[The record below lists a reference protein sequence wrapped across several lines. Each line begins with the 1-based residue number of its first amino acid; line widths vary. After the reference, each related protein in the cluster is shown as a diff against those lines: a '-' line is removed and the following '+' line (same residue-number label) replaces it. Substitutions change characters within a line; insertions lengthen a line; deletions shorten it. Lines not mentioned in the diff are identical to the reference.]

1 MISGI
6 IDTPREAEAKAEVG
20 VTAISRR
27 AAGCFI
33 AIFLGT
39 IIAVPVIDQV
49 AGGYKAW
56 RNLAGGGDMRRSLRN
71 VESALEEQGVVAK
84 AVRPVAQRVLT
95 KGLGVGNEHVYC
107 ARGGWLFYEPDVR
120 HVTMRGF
127 LEAATDDS
135 ERLRRRQ
142 IQTPRN
148 RDPVRAILDFQGQL
162 EKRGVKLV
170 IVPTPVKPMVHP
182 EMLWPRAA
190 GPMVNASFESFKGEL
205 EAHGVVVLDAT
216 GDLAAA
222 ARAGSR
228 QFLATDTHWRP
239 EAMEAAAAR
248 VAELITERVELPQSL
263 GVEYSLRG
271 QIVRGRGDLAAML
284 QILRPPTSEEVIV
297 QQVLEPDGQPWG
309 PRADAEILWLGD
321 SFSNIYSSEAMGWGS
336 AGGFAE
342 HVSRR
347 LGRPLDAMRRNDDG
361 AFATRQMLAD
371 ELAVGNDRLAGKKL
385 VIWQF
390 AARELSF
397 GDWKPIE
404 LRLATR
410 PVRRFIVPPPGQ
422 VWTISATVASKG
434 ISPRPANVAYR
445 DHVLAVHLTDVTLPS
460 SPAHG
465 DAVVY
470 LRSMIDGKL
479 TAAAELQI
487 GQKVRL
493 TIRDWSEV
501 SRQFEFIRRSD
512 VPEAELRSQPP
523 CWGELLR

>member
-1 MISGI
+1 MTSGI
-6 IDTPREAEAKAEVG
+6 IDTPREAEARAEVG

-27 AAGCFI
+27 AAGCFV
-33 AIFLGT
+33 AVFLGT
-39 IIAVPVIDQV
+39 ITAVPVIDQM

-56 RNLAGGGDMRRSLRN
+56 RNLAGGVVVRRSLQN
-71 VESALEEQGVVAK
+71 VEAALEDQSVVAK
-84 AVRPVAQRVLT
+84 TVRPVAQTALT
-95 KGLGVGNEHVYC
+95 KGLGVGNEHVY
-107 ARGGWLFYEPDVR
+107 RGRKGWFFYEPDVR

-127 LEAATDDS
+127 LEAVGDDS
-135 ERLRRRQ
+135 GAMRRRQ
-142 IQTPRN
+142 AQTPRH
-148 RDPVRAILDFQGQL
+148 RDPVGAIVDFHRQL

-170 IVPTPVKPMVHP
+170 IVPTPVKPMVQP

-190 GPMVNASFESFKGEL
+190 GPLVNASFDSFKAEL
-205 EAHGVVVLDAT
+205 EAADVVVFDAT

-222 ARAGSR
+222 ARTGAP

-239 EAMEAAAAR
+239 EAMDLAAAQL
-248 VAELITERVELPQSL
+248 AEYITKRVEMPQSL
-263 GVEYSLRG
+263 GVEYSLRA
-271 QIVRGRGDLAAML
+271 QTVRGLGDLAAML
-284 QILRPPTSEEVIV
+284 QILHPSAPEEVTV
-297 QQVLEPDGQPWG
+297 QQVLEPSGRPWR

-347 LGRPLDAMRRNDDG
+347 LGRPMDTLRRNDDG

-371 ELAVGNDRLAGKKL
+371 ELAAGNDRLAGKKL

-404 LRLATR
+404 LKLAAR
-410 PVRRFIVPPPGQ
+410 AARRFIVPPPGQ
-422 VWTISATVASKG
+422 RWTISGTVASKG
-434 ISPRPANVAYR
+434 VSPRPGNVAYR
-445 DHVLAVHLTDVTLPS
+445 DHVLAVHLTDVTNRS
-460 SPAHG
+460 SVSRG
-465 DAVVY
+465 DAMVY

-487 GQKVRL
+487 GQKVTM

-512 VPEAELRSQPP
+512 VPESELRSQPP
-523 CWGELLR
+523 CWGELR